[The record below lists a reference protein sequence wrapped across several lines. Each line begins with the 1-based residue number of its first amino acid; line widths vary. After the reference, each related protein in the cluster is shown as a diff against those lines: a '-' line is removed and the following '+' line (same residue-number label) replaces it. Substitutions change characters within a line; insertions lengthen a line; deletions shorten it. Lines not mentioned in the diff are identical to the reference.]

1 MQQSCGLLLAAGP
14 DGGNTI
20 ISAPPGQKC
29 ESSPVAHFPQLCY
42 DSIYQTWK
50 EVTALNLEKVSVRL
64 AWLLRHCREP
74 LYVSEEGGWAEV
86 EVILEALR
94 KQYPEVN
101 REILERIVAMD
112 KKQRYAFDETGR
124 RIRASQ
130 GHSIP
135 GVRLQMAA
143 PPPPE
148 YLYHGTAERFLPAI
162 LAEGLKPMTRQMV
175 HLSAVYET
183 AVAVGSRHGKPVVLT
198 VRAADFVADG
208 HELYLSDNGVWQAVA
223 VPPEYFLPLQM
234 RDEI

>member
-29 ESSPVAHFPQLCY
+29 ESSPVAYFPQLCY
-42 DSIYQTWK
+42 DFIYQTWK

-74 LYVSEEGGWAEV
+74 LYVSEDGGWAEV

-101 REILERIVAMD
+101 REILERIVAVD

-124 RIRASQ
+124 RIRGSDSAS
-130 GHSIP
+130 
-135 GVRLQMAA
+135 
-143 PPPPE
+143 
-148 YLYHGTAERFLPAI
+148 LP
-162 LAEGLKPMTRQMV
+162 
-175 HLSAVYET
+175 S
-183 AVAVGSRHGKPVVLT
+183 
-198 VRAADFVADG
+198 
-208 HELYLSDNGVWQAVA
+208 
-223 VPPEYFLPLQM
+223 
-234 RDEI
+234 